1 VSKIIAGYTEFVAP
15 PPPDREL
22 TESLLKTSRA
32 ATRKAKDA
40 VDKIKPGFDD
50 DLQKT
55 VARLSKIK

>member
-1 VSKIIAGYTEFVAP
+1 VAP
-15 PPPDREL
+15 PPPDKDL
-22 TESLLKTSRA
+22 TDSLLKTSRA
-32 ATRKAKDA
+32 SAKKAKEA